1 MRTPRPR
8 PFRPAG
14 DTSPA
19 GLPSQGVQIRPARCA
34 RACAREASCQPQPRH
49 ALSLPARAQA
59 RAQAP
64 PPPAVPFPQ
73 PPPPAP
79 AEVGEGGVIPF
90 NPELPE
96 PSLIC

>member
-73 PPPPAP
+73 PPPPP
-79 AEVGEGGVIPF
+79 RQRWGKGESFRLTLSYP
-90 NPELPE
+90 NPL
-96 PSLIC
+96 